1 LKFIFSDSYR
11 RAQRNIR
18 TNHFIER
25 FRAAEQNEYSE
36 KYREKIL
43 LGNAALARKAGLSVI
58 TIGRIEKG
66 ENCRITTKRKIVLAL
81 GLELSRLQKSL
92 RKYFNLKCSSWR
104 K

>member
-1 LKFIFSDSYR
+1 MHIFFEMYALKCMRSDSYR
-11 RAQRNIR
+11 RAQRNMR

-43 LGNAALARKAGLSVI
+43 LGKVELVHKADLSVI

-66 ENCRITTKRKIVLAL
+66 GNCRITTTMDNKGFIQFER
-81 GLELSRLQKSL
+81 
-92 RKYFNLKCSSWR
+92 F
-104 K
+104 